1 MSVPRNKMRTLLATT
16 RDRFLL
22 ALQYEDYRRL
32 WIATTFSASAAWAL
46 IVARGWL
53 AFEITDGS
61 LWVGIVTFA
70 AIFPRVF
77 STPIA
82 GFLADRFDRQSLLR
96 WIFLLNFGNN
106 TLLALLVM
114 SGHAGPWALT
124 FLALVNGT
132 LRASQ
137 MTTAT
142 ALIPN
147 LVAKEHLMNGIAL
160 NQATQQGA
168 RMVGALAIVPLLG
181 YLNVEAAFW
190 LCGGFY
196 LCGFYQVS
204 KVKTRSTGVIN
215 KNQGFWTNL
224 LAGFVYV
231 YRRPMIMSM
240 VLLVLAHCALT
251 MSYESLLP
259 ALSENKLGAGSVG
272 ASYLIGGVG
281 AGALLASIF
290 MAGVRSNSVRGK
302 LFLFFAFTS
311 GLGPMLLAWSS
322 DPVLSIAATV
332 TMGINQA
339 GFMTIS
345 HTIIQSLTED
355 HVRGRVA
362 GVYSVHV
369 GGSMAVTN
377 MINAGFADIFTPSA
391 VLVVGGGVFVVIV
404 AISLL
409 SPALRRLYFPT
420 ADPVSE
426 APAAST
432 AD

>member
-1 MSVPRNKMRTLLATT
+1 MKTLLSTT

-22 ALQYEDYRRL
+22 ALQYQDYRNL

-46 IVARGWL
+46 IIARGWL

-70 AIFPRVF
+70 AVVPRVF
-77 STPIA
+77 STPIS
-82 GFLADRFDRQSLLR
+82 GFLADKFDRQTLLR
-96 WIFLLNFGNN
+96 WIFALNMVNN
-106 TLLALLVM
+106 VALAVLVM
-114 SGHAGPWALT
+114 SGNAGPWVLTIMALI
-124 FLALVNGT
+124 NGT

-137 MTTAT
+137 MTTVS

-147 LVAKEHLMNGIAL
+147 LVSKEHLMNAIAL

-181 YLNVEAAFW
+181 FVNIESAFW
-190 LCGGFY
+190 LCSGFY
-196 LCGFYQVS
+196 LLGFFQVS

-215 KNQGFWTNL
+215 KSQSFLANL
-224 LAGFVYV
+224 FEGFVYV
-231 YRRPMIMSM
+231 YQRPLIMSM

-259 ALSENKLGAGSVG
+259 AISEDKLGAGSVG
-272 ASYLIGGVG
+272 ASFLIAGIGG
-281 AGALLASIF
+281 GALLASIF
-290 MAGVRSNSVRGK
+290 MAGVRSQSMRGK
-302 LFLFFAFTS
+302 LFIIFAFSS
-311 GLGPMLLAWSS
+311 GLGPLLLALS
-322 DPVLSIAATV
+322 DSPTLSIAATV
-332 TMGINQA
+332 IMGINQA

-355 HVRGRVA
+355 HVRGRVS

-377 MINAGFADIFTPSA
+377 LANAAIADVFNASA
-391 VLVVGGGVFVVIV
+391 VLVVGGLIFVVIV
-404 AISLL
+404 FFSLG
-409 SPALRRLYFPT
+409 SGSLRKLYFSNDAPT
-420 ADPVSE
+420 AVG
-426 APAAST
+426 AA

>member
-1 MSVPRNKMRTLLATT
+1 MRTLLSTT

-22 ALQYEDYRRL
+22 ALQYQDYRNL

-46 IVARGWL
+46 IIARGWL

-70 AIFPRVF
+70 AIVPRVF
-77 STPIA
+77 STPIS
-82 GFLADRFDRQSLLR
+82 GFLADKFDRQTLLR
-96 WIFLLNFGNN
+96 WIFALNMVNN
-106 TLLALLVM
+106 VALAVLVM
-114 SGHAGPWALT
+114 SGNAGPWMLTIMALI
-124 FLALVNGT
+124 NGT

-137 MTTAT
+137 MTTAS

-147 LVAKEHLMNGIAL
+147 LVSKEHLMNAIAL

-181 YLNVEAAFW
+181 FVNIESAFW
-190 LCGGFY
+190 LCSGFY
-196 LCGFYQVS
+196 LLGFFQVS

-215 KNQGFWTNL
+215 KSQSFLANL
-224 LAGFVYV
+224 FEGFVYV
-231 YRRPMIMSM
+231 YQRPLIMSM

-259 ALSENKLGAGSVG
+259 AISDDKLGAGSVG
-272 ASYLIGGVG
+272 ASYLIAGIGG
-281 AGALLASIF
+281 GALLASIF
-290 MAGVRSNSVRGK
+290 MAGVRSQSMRGK
-302 LFLFFAFTS
+302 LFIIFAFSS
-311 GLGPMLLAWSS
+311 GLGPLLLALS
-322 DPVLSIAATV
+322 DSPTLSIAATV
-332 TMGINQA
+332 IMGINQA

-355 HVRGRVA
+355 HVRGRVS

-377 MINAGFADIFTPSA
+377 LANAAIADVFNASA
-391 VLVVGGGVFVVIV
+391 VLVVGGLIFVVIV
-404 AISLL
+404 FFSLG
-409 SPALRRLYFPT
+409 SGSLRKLYFSNDAPT
-420 ADPVSE
+420 AVG
-426 APAAST
+426 AA

>member
-1 MSVPRNKMRTLLATT
+1 MRTLLSTT

-22 ALQYEDYRRL
+22 ALQYQDYRNL

-46 IVARGWL
+46 IIARGWL

-70 AIFPRVF
+70 AIVPRVF
-77 STPIA
+77 STPIS
-82 GFLADRFDRQSLLR
+82 GFLADKFDRQTLLR
-96 WIFLLNFGNN
+96 WIFALNMVNN
-106 TLLALLVM
+106 VALAVLVM
-114 SGHAGPWALT
+114 SGNAGPWMLTIMALI
-124 FLALVNGT
+124 NGT

-137 MTTAT
+137 MTTAS

-147 LVAKEHLMNGIAL
+147 LVSKEHLMNAIAL

-181 YLNVEAAFW
+181 FVNIESAFW
-190 LCGGFY
+190 LCSGFY
-196 LCGFYQVS
+196 LLGFFQVS

-215 KNQGFWTNL
+215 KSQSFLANL
-224 LAGFVYV
+224 FEGFVYV
-231 YRRPMIMSM
+231 YQRPLIMSM

-259 ALSENKLGAGSVG
+259 AISEEKLGAGSVG
-272 ASYLIGGVG
+272 ASYLIAGIGG
-281 AGALLASIF
+281 GALLASIF
-290 MAGVRSNSVRGK
+290 MAGVRSQSMRGK
-302 LFLFFAFTS
+302 LFIIFAFSS
-311 GLGPMLLAWSS
+311 GLGPLLLALS
-322 DPVLSIAATV
+322 DSPTLSIAATV
-332 TMGINQA
+332 IMGINQA

-355 HVRGRVA
+355 HVRGRVS

-377 MINAGFADIFTPSA
+377 LANAAIADVFNASA
-391 VLVVGGGVFVVIV
+391 VLVVGGLIFVVIV
-404 AISLL
+404 FFSLG
-409 SPALRRLYFPT
+409 SGSLRKLYFSNDAPT
-420 ADPVSE
+420 AVG
-426 APAAST
+426 AA

>member
-1 MSVPRNKMRTLLATT
+1 MRTLLSTT

-22 ALQYEDYRRL
+22 ALQYQDYRNL

-46 IVARGWL
+46 IIARGWL

-70 AIFPRVF
+70 AIVPRVF
-77 STPIA
+77 STPIS
-82 GFLADRFDRQSLLR
+82 GFLADKFDRQTLLR
-96 WIFLLNFGNN
+96 WIFALNMVNN
-106 TLLALLVM
+106 SALAVLVM
-114 SGHAGPWALT
+114 TGNAGPWMLTIMALI
-124 FLALVNGT
+124 NGT

-137 MTTAT
+137 MTTAS

-147 LVAKEHLMNGIAL
+147 LVSKEHLMNAIAL

-181 YLNVEAAFW
+181 FVNIESAFW
-190 LCGGFY
+190 LCSGFY
-196 LCGFYQVS
+196 LLGFFQVS
-204 KVKTRSTGVIN
+204 KIKTRSTGVIN
-215 KNQGFWTNL
+215 KSQSFLANL
-224 LAGFVYV
+224 FEGFVYV
-231 YRRPMIMSM
+231 YQRPLIMSM

-259 ALSENKLGAGSVG
+259 AISEDKLGAGSVG
-272 ASYLIGGVG
+272 ASYLIAGIGG
-281 AGALLASIF
+281 GALLASIF
-290 MAGVRSNSVRGK
+290 MAGVRSQSMRGK
-302 LFLFFAFTS
+302 LFIIFAFSS
-311 GLGPMLLAWSS
+311 GLGPLLLALS
-322 DPVLSIAATV
+322 DSPSLSIAATV
-332 TMGINQA
+332 IMGINQA

-355 HVRGRVA
+355 HVRGRVS

-377 MINAGFADIFTPSA
+377 LANAAIADVFNASA
-391 VLVVGGGVFVVIV
+391 VLVVGGLIFVVIV
-404 AISLL
+404 FFSLG
-409 SPALRRLYFPT
+409 SGSLRKLYFSNDAPT
-420 ADPVSE
+420 AVG
-426 APAAST
+426 AA

>member
-1 MSVPRNKMRTLLATT
+1 MRTLLSTT

-22 ALQYEDYRRL
+22 ALQYQDYRNL

-46 IVARGWL
+46 IIARGWL

-70 AIFPRVF
+70 AIVPRVF
-77 STPIA
+77 STPIS
-82 GFLADRFDRQSLLR
+82 GFLADKFDRQTLLR
-96 WIFLLNFGNN
+96 WIFALNMVNN
-106 TLLALLVM
+106 VALAVLVM
-114 SGHAGPWALT
+114 SGNAGPWMLTIMALI
-124 FLALVNGT
+124 NGT

-137 MTTAT
+137 MTTAS

-147 LVAKEHLMNGIAL
+147 LVSKEHLMNAIAL

-181 YLNVEAAFW
+181 FVNIESAFW
-190 LCGGFY
+190 LCSGFY
-196 LCGFYQVS
+196 LLGFFQVS
-204 KVKTRSTGVIN
+204 KIKTRSTGVIN
-215 KNQGFWTNL
+215 KSQSFLANL
-224 LAGFVYV
+224 FEGFVYV
-231 YRRPMIMSM
+231 YQRPLIMSM

-259 ALSENKLGAGSVG
+259 AISEEKLGAGSVG
-272 ASYLIGGVG
+272 ASYLIAGIGG
-281 AGALLASIF
+281 GALLASIF
-290 MAGVRSNSVRGK
+290 MAGVRSQSMRGK
-302 LFLFFAFTS
+302 LFIIFAFSS
-311 GLGPMLLAWSS
+311 GLGPLLLALS
-322 DPVLSIAATV
+322 DSPTLSIAATV
-332 TMGINQA
+332 IMGINQA

-355 HVRGRVA
+355 HVRGRVS

-377 MINAGFADIFTPSA
+377 LANAAIADVFNASA
-391 VLVVGGGVFVVIV
+391 VLVVGGLIFVVIV
-404 AISLL
+404 FFSLG
-409 SPALRRLYFPT
+409 SGSLRKLYFSNDAPT
-420 ADPVSE
+420 AVG
-426 APAAST
+426 AA